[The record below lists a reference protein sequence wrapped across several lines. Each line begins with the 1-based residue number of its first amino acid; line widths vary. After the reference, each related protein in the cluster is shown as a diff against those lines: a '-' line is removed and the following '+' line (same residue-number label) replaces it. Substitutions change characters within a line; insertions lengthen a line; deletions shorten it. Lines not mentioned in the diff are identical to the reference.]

1 MRGKILSSKG
11 NVYVVLGEDGI
22 FYNVFPRGL
31 LKFRNKNVMVGDE
44 CNIDDENFSIED
56 ILPRKNS
63 LIRPKVSNVDQ
74 IFVMM
79 SVKRPELSKELIF
92 KFLTYVNMNNVEPKL
107 ILTKYDLLD
116 DKSMYNDFID
126 ELNKLGVEVFLIS
139 KYDESSISL
148 LKEKLKN
155 YEFLQRNNTEI
166 RKENERLREQ
176 LQFATHIEQK
186 NFPAQIIGRNPDNIY
201 SGITINKGS
210 RSGIKKGMS
219 VIAVQNGTTGLV
231 GKIVTVGL
239 ETSLVMP
246 VYDSKCVVSSR
257 IQNTRDIGLVSGS
270 GNANSPL
277 QMKYIKKRVLSE
289 LNFGDIVVTSGETDN
304 YVADIPVGT
313 ITNIMVVEYD
323 SSLNIEI
330 TPVVDFA
337 RLETVIVTDLKE
349 PNPLL
354 EGSRR

>member
-1 MRGKILSSKG
+1 MARRSFSFSFA
-11 NVYVVLGEDGI
+11 EFI
-22 FYNVFPRGL
+22 F
-31 LKFRNKNVMVGDE
+31 
-44 CNIDDENFSIED
+44 
-56 ILPRKNS
+56 
-63 LIRPKVSNVDQ
+63 
-74 IFVMM
+74 
-79 SVKRPELSKELIF
+79 
-92 KFLTYVNMNNVEPKL
+92 L
-107 ILTKYDLLD
+107 ILLFLSGLALAFSGGGFVVNFQRVGFSVVTSLQKAVYSVCDGVTGVFTAVAEL
-116 DKSMYNDFID
+116 KSLKAENQ
-126 ELNKLGVEVFLIS
+126 E
-139 KYDESSISL
+139 

-257 IQNTRDIGLVSGS
+257 IQNTRDIGLVNGS

-277 QMKYIKKRVLSE
+277 QMKYIKKRVLPE

-354 EGSRR
+354 ERRRQ

>member
-1 MRGKILSSKG
+1 MARRS
-11 NVYVVLGEDGI
+11 
-22 FYNVFPRGL
+22 
-31 LKFRNKNVMVGDE
+31 
-44 CNIDDENFSIED
+44 FSFSFAE
-56 ILPRKNS
+56 
-63 LIRPKVSNVDQ
+63 
-74 IFVMM
+74 F
-79 SVKRPELSKELIF
+79 
-92 KFLTYVNMNNVEPKL
+92 
-107 ILTKYDLLD
+107 
-116 DKSMYNDFID
+116 
-126 ELNKLGVEVFLIS
+126 VFLILLFLS
-139 KYDESSISL
+139 GLALAFSGGGFVVNFQRVGFSVVTSL
-148 LKEKLKN
+148 QKAVYSVCDGVTGVFTAVAELKSLKAENQELKEKLKN

-257 IQNTRDIGLVSGS
+257 IQNTRDIGLVNGS

-277 QMKYIKKRVLSE
+277 QMKYIKKRVLPE

-349 PNPLL
+349 PNPLM
-354 EGSRR
+354 EGGRQ

>member
-1 MRGKILSSKG
+1 MARRS
-11 NVYVVLGEDGI
+11 
-22 FYNVFPRGL
+22 
-31 LKFRNKNVMVGDE
+31 
-44 CNIDDENFSIED
+44 FSFSFAE
-56 ILPRKNS
+56 
-63 LIRPKVSNVDQ
+63 
-74 IFVMM
+74 F
-79 SVKRPELSKELIF
+79 
-92 KFLTYVNMNNVEPKL
+92 
-107 ILTKYDLLD
+107 
-116 DKSMYNDFID
+116 
-126 ELNKLGVEVFLIS
+126 VFLILLFLS
-139 KYDESSISL
+139 GLALAFSGGGFVVNFQRVGFSVVTSL
-148 LKEKLKN
+148 QKAVYSVCDGVSGVFTAVAELKSLKAENQELKEKLKN

-257 IQNTRDIGLVSGS
+257 IQNTRDIGLVNGS

-277 QMKYIKKRVLSE
+277 QMKYIKKRVLPE

-349 PNPLL
+349 PNPLM
-354 EGSRR
+354 EGGRR

>member
-1 MRGKILSSKG
+1 MARRS
-11 NVYVVLGEDGI
+11 
-22 FYNVFPRGL
+22 
-31 LKFRNKNVMVGDE
+31 
-44 CNIDDENFSIED
+44 FSFSFAE
-56 ILPRKNS
+56 
-63 LIRPKVSNVDQ
+63 
-74 IFVMM
+74 F
-79 SVKRPELSKELIF
+79 
-92 KFLTYVNMNNVEPKL
+92 
-107 ILTKYDLLD
+107 
-116 DKSMYNDFID
+116 
-126 ELNKLGVEVFLIS
+126 VFLILLFLS
-139 KYDESSISL
+139 GLALAFSGGGFVVNFQRVGFSVVTSL
-148 LKEKLKN
+148 QKAVYSVCDGVSGVFTAVAELKSLKAENQELKEKLKN

-176 LQFATHIEQK
+176 LQFTTHIEQK

-257 IQNTRDIGLVSGS
+257 IQNTRDIGLVNGS

-277 QMKYIKKRVLSE
+277 QMKYIKKRVLPE

-354 EGSRR
+354 EGRRR

>member
-1 MRGKILSSKG
+1 MARRS
-11 NVYVVLGEDGI
+11 
-22 FYNVFPRGL
+22 
-31 LKFRNKNVMVGDE
+31 
-44 CNIDDENFSIED
+44 FSFSFAE
-56 ILPRKNS
+56 
-63 LIRPKVSNVDQ
+63 
-74 IFVMM
+74 F
-79 SVKRPELSKELIF
+79 
-92 KFLTYVNMNNVEPKL
+92 
-107 ILTKYDLLD
+107 
-116 DKSMYNDFID
+116 
-126 ELNKLGVEVFLIS
+126 VFLILLFLS
-139 KYDESSISL
+139 GLALAFSGGGFVVNFQRVGFSVVTSL
-148 LKEKLKN
+148 QKAVYSVCDGVTGVFTAVVELKSLKAENQELKEKLKN

-354 EGSRR
+354 EWSRR

>member
-1 MRGKILSSKG
+1 MTRRS
-11 NVYVVLGEDGI
+11 
-22 FYNVFPRGL
+22 
-31 LKFRNKNVMVGDE
+31 
-44 CNIDDENFSIED
+44 FSFSFAE
-56 ILPRKNS
+56 
-63 LIRPKVSNVDQ
+63 
-74 IFVMM
+74 F
-79 SVKRPELSKELIF
+79 
-92 KFLTYVNMNNVEPKL
+92 
-107 ILTKYDLLD
+107 
-116 DKSMYNDFID
+116 
-126 ELNKLGVEVFLIS
+126 VFLILLFLS
-139 KYDESSISL
+139 GLALAFSGGGFVINFQRVGFSVVTSL
-148 LKEKLKN
+148 QKAVYSVCDGVTGVFTAVAELKSLKAENQELKEKLKN

-277 QMKYIKKRVLSE
+277 QMKYIKKRVLPE

-349 PNPLL
+349 QNPLL
-354 EGSRR
+354 EGRRQ

>member
-1 MRGKILSSKG
+1 MARRS
-11 NVYVVLGEDGI
+11 
-22 FYNVFPRGL
+22 
-31 LKFRNKNVMVGDE
+31 
-44 CNIDDENFSIED
+44 FSFSFAE
-56 ILPRKNS
+56 
-63 LIRPKVSNVDQ
+63 
-74 IFVMM
+74 F
-79 SVKRPELSKELIF
+79 
-92 KFLTYVNMNNVEPKL
+92 
-107 ILTKYDLLD
+107 
-116 DKSMYNDFID
+116 
-126 ELNKLGVEVFLIS
+126 VFLILLFLS
-139 KYDESSISL
+139 GLALAFSGGGFVVNFQRVGFSVVTSL
-148 LKEKLKN
+148 QKAVYSVCDGVTGVFTAVAELKSLKAENQELKEKLKN

-166 RKENERLREQ
+166 RKEKERLREQ

>member
-1 MRGKILSSKG
+1 MARRS
-11 NVYVVLGEDGI
+11 
-22 FYNVFPRGL
+22 
-31 LKFRNKNVMVGDE
+31 
-44 CNIDDENFSIED
+44 FSFSFAE
-56 ILPRKNS
+56 
-63 LIRPKVSNVDQ
+63 
-74 IFVMM
+74 F
-79 SVKRPELSKELIF
+79 
-92 KFLTYVNMNNVEPKL
+92 
-107 ILTKYDLLD
+107 
-116 DKSMYNDFID
+116 
-126 ELNKLGVEVFLIS
+126 VFLILLFLS
-139 KYDESSISL
+139 GLALAFSGGGFVVNFQRVGFSVVTSL
-148 LKEKLKN
+148 QKAVYSVCDGVTGVFTAVAELKSLKAENQELKEKLKN

-166 RKENERLREQ
+166 RKENEHLREQ

-304 YVADIPVGT
+304 YVANIPVGT

>member
-1 MRGKILSSKG
+1 MARRS
-11 NVYVVLGEDGI
+11 
-22 FYNVFPRGL
+22 
-31 LKFRNKNVMVGDE
+31 
-44 CNIDDENFSIED
+44 FSFSFAE
-56 ILPRKNS
+56 
-63 LIRPKVSNVDQ
+63 
-74 IFVMM
+74 F
-79 SVKRPELSKELIF
+79 
-92 KFLTYVNMNNVEPKL
+92 
-107 ILTKYDLLD
+107 
-116 DKSMYNDFID
+116 
-126 ELNKLGVEVFLIS
+126 VFLILLFLS
-139 KYDESSISL
+139 GLALAFSGGGFVVNFQRVGFSVVTSL
-148 LKEKLKN
+148 QKAVYSVCDGVTGVFTAVAELKSLKAENQELKEKLKN

-354 EGSRR
+354 KGSRR

>member
-1 MRGKILSSKG
+1 MARRS
-11 NVYVVLGEDGI
+11 
-22 FYNVFPRGL
+22 
-31 LKFRNKNVMVGDE
+31 
-44 CNIDDENFSIED
+44 FSFSFAE
-56 ILPRKNS
+56 
-63 LIRPKVSNVDQ
+63 
-74 IFVMM
+74 F
-79 SVKRPELSKELIF
+79 
-92 KFLTYVNMNNVEPKL
+92 
-107 ILTKYDLLD
+107 
-116 DKSMYNDFID
+116 
-126 ELNKLGVEVFLIS
+126 VFLILLFLS
-139 KYDESSISL
+139 GLALAFSGGGFVVNFQRVGFSVVTSL
-148 LKEKLKN
+148 QKAVYSVCDGVTGVFTAVAELKSLKAENQELKEKLKN

-246 VYDSKCVVSSR
+246 VYDSKCGVSSR

>member
-1 MRGKILSSKG
+1 MARRS
-11 NVYVVLGEDGI
+11 
-22 FYNVFPRGL
+22 
-31 LKFRNKNVMVGDE
+31 
-44 CNIDDENFSIED
+44 FSFSFAE
-56 ILPRKNS
+56 
-63 LIRPKVSNVDQ
+63 
-74 IFVMM
+74 F
-79 SVKRPELSKELIF
+79 
-92 KFLTYVNMNNVEPKL
+92 
-107 ILTKYDLLD
+107 
-116 DKSMYNDFID
+116 
-126 ELNKLGVEVFLIS
+126 VFLILLFLS
-139 KYDESSISL
+139 GLALAFSGGGFVVNFQRVGFSVVTSL
-148 LKEKLKN
+148 QKAVYSVCDGVTGVFTAVAELKSLKAENQELKEKLKN

-313 ITNIMVVEYD
+313 ITNIMIVEYD

>member
-1 MRGKILSSKG
+1 MVTSLQKA
-11 NVYVVLGEDGI
+11 VYSVCDGVTG
-22 FYNVFPRGL
+22 VFTAVAE
-31 LKFRNKNVMVGDE
+31 LKSLKA
-44 CNIDDENFSIED
+44 ENQE
-56 ILPRKNS
+56 
-63 LIRPKVSNVDQ
+63 
-74 IFVMM
+74 
-79 SVKRPELSKELIF
+79 
-92 KFLTYVNMNNVEPKL
+92 
-107 ILTKYDLLD
+107 
-116 DKSMYNDFID
+116 
-126 ELNKLGVEVFLIS
+126 
-139 KYDESSISL
+139 

>member
-1 MRGKILSSKG
+1 MARRS
-11 NVYVVLGEDGI
+11 
-22 FYNVFPRGL
+22 
-31 LKFRNKNVMVGDE
+31 
-44 CNIDDENFSIED
+44 FSFSFAE
-56 ILPRKNS
+56 
-63 LIRPKVSNVDQ
+63 
-74 IFVMM
+74 F
-79 SVKRPELSKELIF
+79 
-92 KFLTYVNMNNVEPKL
+92 
-107 ILTKYDLLD
+107 
-116 DKSMYNDFID
+116 
-126 ELNKLGVEVFLIS
+126 VFLILLFFS
-139 KYDESSISL
+139 GLSL
-148 LKEKLKN
+148 AFSGGGFVVNFQRVGFSVVTSLQKAVYSVCDGVAGVFTAVAELKSLKAENQELKEKLKN

-176 LQFATHIEQK
+176 LQFAAHIKQK

-231 GKIVTVGL
+231 GKIITVGL

-257 IQNTRDIGLVSGS
+257 IQNTRDIGLVNGS

-349 PNPLL
+349 TNPLL
-354 EGSRR
+354 EGAVGK

>member
-1 MRGKILSSKG
+1 MARRS
-11 NVYVVLGEDGI
+11 
-22 FYNVFPRGL
+22 
-31 LKFRNKNVMVGDE
+31 
-44 CNIDDENFSIED
+44 FSFSFAE
-56 ILPRKNS
+56 
-63 LIRPKVSNVDQ
+63 
-74 IFVMM
+74 F
-79 SVKRPELSKELIF
+79 
-92 KFLTYVNMNNVEPKL
+92 
-107 ILTKYDLLD
+107 
-116 DKSMYNDFID
+116 
-126 ELNKLGVEVFLIS
+126 VFLILLFLS
-139 KYDESSISL
+139 GLALAFSGGGFVVNFQRVGFSVVTSL
-148 LKEKLKN
+148 QKAVYSVCDGVTGVFTAVAELKSLKAENQELKEKLKN

-257 IQNTRDIGLVSGS
+257 IQNTRDIGLVNGS

-313 ITNIMVVEYD
+313 ITNIIVVEYD

-354 EGSRR
+354 EGGRR

>member
-1 MRGKILSSKG
+1 MARRS
-11 NVYVVLGEDGI
+11 
-22 FYNVFPRGL
+22 
-31 LKFRNKNVMVGDE
+31 
-44 CNIDDENFSIED
+44 FSFSFAE
-56 ILPRKNS
+56 
-63 LIRPKVSNVDQ
+63 
-74 IFVMM
+74 F
-79 SVKRPELSKELIF
+79 
-92 KFLTYVNMNNVEPKL
+92 
-107 ILTKYDLLD
+107 
-116 DKSMYNDFID
+116 
-126 ELNKLGVEVFLIS
+126 VFLILLFLS
-139 KYDESSISL
+139 GLALAFSGGGFVVNFQRVGFSVVTSL
-148 LKEKLKN
+148 QKAVYSVCDGVTGVFTAVAELKSLKAENQKLKEKLKN

>member
-1 MRGKILSSKG
+1 MARRS
-11 NVYVVLGEDGI
+11 
-22 FYNVFPRGL
+22 
-31 LKFRNKNVMVGDE
+31 
-44 CNIDDENFSIED
+44 FSFSFAE
-56 ILPRKNS
+56 
-63 LIRPKVSNVDQ
+63 
-74 IFVMM
+74 F
-79 SVKRPELSKELIF
+79 
-92 KFLTYVNMNNVEPKL
+92 
-107 ILTKYDLLD
+107 
-116 DKSMYNDFID
+116 
-126 ELNKLGVEVFLIS
+126 VFLILLFLS
-139 KYDESSISL
+139 GLALAFSGGGFVVNFQRVGFSVVTSLQKAVYSVYDGVTGVFTAVAELKSL
-148 LKEKLKN
+148 KAENQELKEKLKN

>member
-1 MRGKILSSKG
+1 MARRS
-11 NVYVVLGEDGI
+11 
-22 FYNVFPRGL
+22 
-31 LKFRNKNVMVGDE
+31 
-44 CNIDDENFSIED
+44 FSFSFAE
-56 ILPRKNS
+56 
-63 LIRPKVSNVDQ
+63 
-74 IFVMM
+74 F
-79 SVKRPELSKELIF
+79 
-92 KFLTYVNMNNVEPKL
+92 
-107 ILTKYDLLD
+107 
-116 DKSMYNDFID
+116 
-126 ELNKLGVEVFLIS
+126 VFLILLFLS
-139 KYDESSISL
+139 GLALAFSGGGFVVNFQRVGFSVVTSL
-148 LKEKLKN
+148 QKAVYSVCDGVTGVFTAVAELKSLKAENQELKEKLKN

-210 RSGIKKGMS
+210 RSGIKNGMS

>member
-1 MRGKILSSKG
+1 MARRSFS
-11 NVYVVLGEDGI
+11 
-22 FYNVFPRGL
+22 F
-31 LKFRNKNVMVGDE
+31 
-44 CNIDDENFSIED
+44 NFAE
-56 ILPRKNS
+56 
-63 LIRPKVSNVDQ
+63 
-74 IFVMM
+74 F
-79 SVKRPELSKELIF
+79 
-92 KFLTYVNMNNVEPKL
+92 
-107 ILTKYDLLD
+107 
-116 DKSMYNDFID
+116 
-126 ELNKLGVEVFLIS
+126 VFLILLFLS
-139 KYDESSISL
+139 GLALAFSGGGFVVNFQRVGFSVVTSL
-148 LKEKLKN
+148 QKAVYSVCDGVTGVFTAVAELKSLKAENQELKEKLKN

>member
-1 MRGKILSSKG
+1 MARRS
-11 NVYVVLGEDGI
+11 
-22 FYNVFPRGL
+22 
-31 LKFRNKNVMVGDE
+31 
-44 CNIDDENFSIED
+44 FSFSFAE
-56 ILPRKNS
+56 
-63 LIRPKVSNVDQ
+63 
-74 IFVMM
+74 F
-79 SVKRPELSKELIF
+79 
-92 KFLTYVNMNNVEPKL
+92 
-107 ILTKYDLLD
+107 
-116 DKSMYNDFID
+116 
-126 ELNKLGVEVFLIS
+126 VFLILLFLS
-139 KYDESSISL
+139 GLALAFSGGGFVVNFQRVGFSVVTSL
-148 LKEKLKN
+148 QKAVYSVCDGVSGVFTAVAELKSLKAENQELKEKLKN

-257 IQNTRDIGLVSGS
+257 IQNTRDIGLVNGS

-277 QMKYIKKRVLSE
+277 QMKYIKKRVLPE

-330 TPVVDFA
+330 TPIVDFA

-349 PNPLL
+349 PNPLM
-354 EGSRR
+354 EGGRR

>member
-1 MRGKILSSKG
+1 MARRS
-11 NVYVVLGEDGI
+11 
-22 FYNVFPRGL
+22 
-31 LKFRNKNVMVGDE
+31 
-44 CNIDDENFSIED
+44 FSFSFAE
-56 ILPRKNS
+56 
-63 LIRPKVSNVDQ
+63 
-74 IFVMM
+74 F
-79 SVKRPELSKELIF
+79 
-92 KFLTYVNMNNVEPKL
+92 
-107 ILTKYDLLD
+107 
-116 DKSMYNDFID
+116 
-126 ELNKLGVEVFLIS
+126 VFLILLFLS
-139 KYDESSISL
+139 GLALAFSGGGFVVNFQRVGFSVVTSL
-148 LKEKLKN
+148 QKAVYSVCDGVTGVFTAVAELKSLKAENQELKEKLKN

-257 IQNTRDIGLVSGS
+257 IQNTRDIGLVNGS

-337 RLETVIVTDLKE
+337 RLKTVIVTDLKE

>member
-1 MRGKILSSKG
+1 MARRS
-11 NVYVVLGEDGI
+11 
-22 FYNVFPRGL
+22 
-31 LKFRNKNVMVGDE
+31 
-44 CNIDDENFSIED
+44 FSFSFAE
-56 ILPRKNS
+56 
-63 LIRPKVSNVDQ
+63 
-74 IFVMM
+74 F
-79 SVKRPELSKELIF
+79 
-92 KFLTYVNMNNVEPKL
+92 
-107 ILTKYDLLD
+107 
-116 DKSMYNDFID
+116 
-126 ELNKLGVEVFLIS
+126 VFLILLFLS
-139 KYDESSISL
+139 GLALAFSGGGFVVNFQRVGFSVVTSL
-148 LKEKLKN
+148 QKAVYSVCDGVSGVFTAVAELKSLKAENQELKEKLKN

-257 IQNTRDIGLVSGS
+257 IQNTRDIGLVNGS

-277 QMKYIKKRVLSE
+277 QMKYIKKRVLPE

-349 PNPLL
+349 PNPLM
-354 EGSRR
+354 ERGRR

>member
-1 MRGKILSSKG
+1 MARRS
-11 NVYVVLGEDGI
+11 
-22 FYNVFPRGL
+22 
-31 LKFRNKNVMVGDE
+31 
-44 CNIDDENFSIED
+44 FSFSFAE
-56 ILPRKNS
+56 
-63 LIRPKVSNVDQ
+63 
-74 IFVMM
+74 F
-79 SVKRPELSKELIF
+79 
-92 KFLTYVNMNNVEPKL
+92 
-107 ILTKYDLLD
+107 
-116 DKSMYNDFID
+116 
-126 ELNKLGVEVFLIS
+126 VFLILLFLS
-139 KYDESSISL
+139 GLALAFSGGGFVVNFQRVGFSVVTSL
-148 LKEKLKN
+148 QKAVYSVCDGVTGVFTAVAELKSLKAENQELKEKLKN

-246 VYDSKCVVSSR
+246 VYDLKCVVSSR

>member
-1 MRGKILSSKG
+1 MARRS
-11 NVYVVLGEDGI
+11 
-22 FYNVFPRGL
+22 
-31 LKFRNKNVMVGDE
+31 
-44 CNIDDENFSIED
+44 FSFSFAE
-56 ILPRKNS
+56 
-63 LIRPKVSNVDQ
+63 
-74 IFVMM
+74 F
-79 SVKRPELSKELIF
+79 
-92 KFLTYVNMNNVEPKL
+92 
-107 ILTKYDLLD
+107 
-116 DKSMYNDFID
+116 
-126 ELNKLGVEVFLIS
+126 VFLILLFLS
-139 KYDESSISL
+139 GLALAFSGGGFVVNFQRVGFSVVTSL
-148 LKEKLKN
+148 QKAVYSVCDGVSGVFTAVAELKSLKAENQELKEKLKN

-257 IQNTRDIGLVSGS
+257 IQNTRDIGLVNGS

-277 QMKYIKKRVLSE
+277 QMKYIKKRVLPE

-304 YVADIPVGT
+304 YVSDIPVGT

-337 RLETVIVTDLKE
+337 RLETVIVTDLKKT
-349 PNPLL
+349 NPLM
-354 EGSRR
+354 EGGRR

>member
-1 MRGKILSSKG
+1 MARRS
-11 NVYVVLGEDGI
+11 
-22 FYNVFPRGL
+22 
-31 LKFRNKNVMVGDE
+31 
-44 CNIDDENFSIED
+44 FSFSFAE
-56 ILPRKNS
+56 
-63 LIRPKVSNVDQ
+63 
-74 IFVMM
+74 F
-79 SVKRPELSKELIF
+79 
-92 KFLTYVNMNNVEPKL
+92 
-107 ILTKYDLLD
+107 
-116 DKSMYNDFID
+116 
-126 ELNKLGVEVFLIS
+126 VFLILLFLS
-139 KYDESSISL
+139 GLALAFSGGGFVVNFQRVGFSVVTSL
-148 LKEKLKN
+148 QKAVYSVCDGVTGVFTAVAELKSLKAENQELKEKLKN

-257 IQNTRDIGLVSGS
+257 IQNTRDIGLVNGS

-277 QMKYIKKRVLSE
+277 QMKYIKKRVLPE

-349 PNPLL
+349 PNPLM
-354 EGSRR
+354 EGGRR

>member
-1 MRGKILSSKG
+1 MARRS
-11 NVYVVLGEDGI
+11 
-22 FYNVFPRGL
+22 
-31 LKFRNKNVMVGDE
+31 
-44 CNIDDENFSIED
+44 FSFSFAE
-56 ILPRKNS
+56 
-63 LIRPKVSNVDQ
+63 
-74 IFVMM
+74 F
-79 SVKRPELSKELIF
+79 
-92 KFLTYVNMNNVEPKL
+92 
-107 ILTKYDLLD
+107 
-116 DKSMYNDFID
+116 
-126 ELNKLGVEVFLIS
+126 VFLILLFLS
-139 KYDESSISL
+139 GLALAFSGGGFVVNFQRVGFSVVTSL
-148 LKEKLKN
+148 QKAVYSVCDGVTGVFTAVAELKSLKAENQELKEKLKN

-257 IQNTRDIGLVSGS
+257 IQNTRDIGLVNGS

-349 PNPLL
+349 PNPLM
-354 EGSRR
+354 EGGRR

>member
-1 MRGKILSSKG
+1 MARRS
-11 NVYVVLGEDGI
+11 
-22 FYNVFPRGL
+22 
-31 LKFRNKNVMVGDE
+31 
-44 CNIDDENFSIED
+44 FSFSFAE
-56 ILPRKNS
+56 
-63 LIRPKVSNVDQ
+63 
-74 IFVMM
+74 F
-79 SVKRPELSKELIF
+79 
-92 KFLTYVNMNNVEPKL
+92 
-107 ILTKYDLLD
+107 
-116 DKSMYNDFID
+116 
-126 ELNKLGVEVFLIS
+126 VFLILLFLS
-139 KYDESSISL
+139 GLALAFSGGGFVVNFQRVGFSVVTSL
-148 LKEKLKN
+148 QKAVYSVCDGVTGVFTAVAELKSLKAENQELKEKLKN

-337 RLETVIVTDLKE
+337 RLETVIVSDLKE

>member
-1 MRGKILSSKG
+1 MARRS
-11 NVYVVLGEDGI
+11 
-22 FYNVFPRGL
+22 
-31 LKFRNKNVMVGDE
+31 
-44 CNIDDENFSIED
+44 FSFSFAE
-56 ILPRKNS
+56 
-63 LIRPKVSNVDQ
+63 
-74 IFVMM
+74 F
-79 SVKRPELSKELIF
+79 
-92 KFLTYVNMNNVEPKL
+92 
-107 ILTKYDLLD
+107 
-116 DKSMYNDFID
+116 
-126 ELNKLGVEVFLIS
+126 VFLILLFLS
-139 KYDESSISL
+139 GLALAFSGGGFVVNFQRVGFSVVTSL
-148 LKEKLKN
+148 QKAVYSVCDGVSGVFTAVAELKSLKAENQELKEKLKN

-257 IQNTRDIGLVSGS
+257 IQNTRDIGLINGS

-277 QMKYIKKRVLSE
+277 QMKYIKKRVLPE

-330 TPVVDFA
+330 TPIVDFA

-349 PNPLL
+349 PNPLM
-354 EGSRR
+354 EGGRR

>member
-1 MRGKILSSKG
+1 MARRS
-11 NVYVVLGEDGI
+11 
-22 FYNVFPRGL
+22 
-31 LKFRNKNVMVGDE
+31 
-44 CNIDDENFSIED
+44 FSFSFAE
-56 ILPRKNS
+56 
-63 LIRPKVSNVDQ
+63 
-74 IFVMM
+74 F
-79 SVKRPELSKELIF
+79 
-92 KFLTYVNMNNVEPKL
+92 
-107 ILTKYDLLD
+107 
-116 DKSMYNDFID
+116 
-126 ELNKLGVEVFLIS
+126 VFLILLFLS
-139 KYDESSISL
+139 GLALAFSGGGFVVNFQRVGFSVVTSL
-148 LKEKLKN
+148 QKAVYSVCDGVTGVFTAVAELKSLKAENQELKEKLKN

-257 IQNTRDIGLVSGS
+257 IQNTRDIGLVNGS

-330 TPVVDFA
+330 TPIVDFA

>member
-1 MRGKILSSKG
+1 MARRS
-11 NVYVVLGEDGI
+11 
-22 FYNVFPRGL
+22 
-31 LKFRNKNVMVGDE
+31 
-44 CNIDDENFSIED
+44 FSFSFAE
-56 ILPRKNS
+56 
-63 LIRPKVSNVDQ
+63 
-74 IFVMM
+74 F
-79 SVKRPELSKELIF
+79 
-92 KFLTYVNMNNVEPKL
+92 
-107 ILTKYDLLD
+107 
-116 DKSMYNDFID
+116 
-126 ELNKLGVEVFLIS
+126 VFLILLFLS
-139 KYDESSISL
+139 GLALAFSGGGFVVNFQRVGFSVVTSL
-148 LKEKLKN
+148 QKAVYSVCDGVTGVFTAVAELKSLKAENQELKEKLKN

-210 RSGIKKGMS
+210 RSGIKKGML

>member
-1 MRGKILSSKG
+1 MARRSFSFSFA
-11 NVYVVLGEDGI
+11 EFI
-22 FYNVFPRGL
+22 F
-31 LKFRNKNVMVGDE
+31 
-44 CNIDDENFSIED
+44 
-56 ILPRKNS
+56 
-63 LIRPKVSNVDQ
+63 
-74 IFVMM
+74 
-79 SVKRPELSKELIF
+79 
-92 KFLTYVNMNNVEPKL
+92 L
-107 ILTKYDLLD
+107 ILLFLSGLALAFSGGGFIVNFQRVGFSVVTSLQKAVYSVCDGVTGVFTAVAEL
-116 DKSMYNDFID
+116 KSLKAENQ
-126 ELNKLGVEVFLIS
+126 E
-139 KYDESSISL
+139 

-257 IQNTRDIGLVSGS
+257 IQNTRDIGLVNGS

-277 QMKYIKKRVLSE
+277 QMKYIKKRVLPE

-304 YVADIPVGT
+304 YIADIPVGT

-349 PNPLL
+349 TNPLL
-354 EGSRR
+354 EGRRR

>member
-1 MRGKILSSKG
+1 MARRS
-11 NVYVVLGEDGI
+11 
-22 FYNVFPRGL
+22 
-31 LKFRNKNVMVGDE
+31 
-44 CNIDDENFSIED
+44 FSFSFAE
-56 ILPRKNS
+56 
-63 LIRPKVSNVDQ
+63 
-74 IFVMM
+74 F
-79 SVKRPELSKELIF
+79 
-92 KFLTYVNMNNVEPKL
+92 
-107 ILTKYDLLD
+107 
-116 DKSMYNDFID
+116 
-126 ELNKLGVEVFLIS
+126 VFLILLFLS
-139 KYDESSISL
+139 GLALAFSGGGFVVNFQRVCFSVVTSL
-148 LKEKLKN
+148 QKAVYSVCDGVTGVFTAVAELKSLKAENQELKEKLKN

-219 VIAVQNGTTGLV
+219 DIAVQNGTTGLV

>member
-1 MRGKILSSKG
+1 MARRS
-11 NVYVVLGEDGI
+11 
-22 FYNVFPRGL
+22 
-31 LKFRNKNVMVGDE
+31 
-44 CNIDDENFSIED
+44 FSFSFAE
-56 ILPRKNS
+56 
-63 LIRPKVSNVDQ
+63 
-74 IFVMM
+74 F
-79 SVKRPELSKELIF
+79 
-92 KFLTYVNMNNVEPKL
+92 
-107 ILTKYDLLD
+107 
-116 DKSMYNDFID
+116 
-126 ELNKLGVEVFLIS
+126 VFLILLFLS
-139 KYDESSISL
+139 GLVLAFSGGGFVVNFQRVGFSVVTSL
-148 LKEKLKN
+148 QKAVYSVCDGVTGVFTAVAELKSLKAENQELKEKLKN

>member
-1 MRGKILSSKG
+1 MARRS
-11 NVYVVLGEDGI
+11 
-22 FYNVFPRGL
+22 
-31 LKFRNKNVMVGDE
+31 
-44 CNIDDENFSIED
+44 FSFSFAE
-56 ILPRKNS
+56 
-63 LIRPKVSNVDQ
+63 
-74 IFVMM
+74 F
-79 SVKRPELSKELIF
+79 
-92 KFLTYVNMNNVEPKL
+92 
-107 ILTKYDLLD
+107 
-116 DKSMYNDFID
+116 
-126 ELNKLGVEVFLIS
+126 VFLILLFLS
-139 KYDESSISL
+139 GLALAFSGGGFVVNFQRVGFSVVTSL
-148 LKEKLKN
+148 QKAVYSVCDGVSGVFTAVAELKSLKAENQELKEKLKN

-257 IQNTRDIGLVSGS
+257 IQNTRDIGLVNGS

-277 QMKYIKKRVLSE
+277 QMKYIKKRVLPE

-354 EGSRR
+354 EGGRR

>member
-1 MRGKILSSKG
+1 MARRSFSFSFA
-11 NVYVVLGEDGI
+11 EFI
-22 FYNVFPRGL
+22 F
-31 LKFRNKNVMVGDE
+31 
-44 CNIDDENFSIED
+44 
-56 ILPRKNS
+56 
-63 LIRPKVSNVDQ
+63 
-74 IFVMM
+74 
-79 SVKRPELSKELIF
+79 
-92 KFLTYVNMNNVEPKL
+92 L
-107 ILTKYDLLD
+107 ILLFLSGLALAFSGGGFVVNFQRVGFSVVTSLQKAVYSVCDGVTGVFTAVAEL
-116 DKSMYNDFID
+116 KSLKAENQ
-126 ELNKLGVEVFLIS
+126 E
-139 KYDESSISL
+139 

-257 IQNTRDIGLVSGS
+257 IQNTRDIGLVNGS

-277 QMKYIKKRVLSE
+277 QMKYIKKRVLPE
-289 LNFGDIVVTSGETDN
+289 LNFGDIVVTSGETDT
-304 YVADIPVGT
+304 YIADIPVGT

-349 PNPLL
+349 TNPLL
-354 EGSRR
+354 EGRRR

>member
-1 MRGKILSSKG
+1 MARRS
-11 NVYVVLGEDGI
+11 
-22 FYNVFPRGL
+22 
-31 LKFRNKNVMVGDE
+31 
-44 CNIDDENFSIED
+44 FSFSFAE
-56 ILPRKNS
+56 
-63 LIRPKVSNVDQ
+63 
-74 IFVMM
+74 F
-79 SVKRPELSKELIF
+79 
-92 KFLTYVNMNNVEPKL
+92 
-107 ILTKYDLLD
+107 
-116 DKSMYNDFID
+116 
-126 ELNKLGVEVFLIS
+126 VFLILLFLS
-139 KYDESSISL
+139 GLALAFSGGGFVVNFQRVGFSVVTSL
-148 LKEKLKN
+148 QKAVYSVCDGVSGVFTAVAELKSLKAENQELKEKLKN

-231 GKIVTVGL
+231 GRIVTVGL

-257 IQNTRDIGLVSGS
+257 IQNTRDIGLVNGS

-277 QMKYIKKRVLSE
+277 QMKYIKKRVLPE

>member
-1 MRGKILSSKG
+1 MARRS
-11 NVYVVLGEDGI
+11 
-22 FYNVFPRGL
+22 
-31 LKFRNKNVMVGDE
+31 
-44 CNIDDENFSIED
+44 FSFSFAE
-56 ILPRKNS
+56 
-63 LIRPKVSNVDQ
+63 
-74 IFVMM
+74 F
-79 SVKRPELSKELIF
+79 
-92 KFLTYVNMNNVEPKL
+92 
-107 ILTKYDLLD
+107 
-116 DKSMYNDFID
+116 
-126 ELNKLGVEVFLIS
+126 VFLILLFLS
-139 KYDESSISL
+139 GLALAFSGGGFVVNFQRVGFSVVTSL
-148 LKEKLKN
+148 QKAVYSVCDGVTGVFTAIAELKSLKAENQELKEKLKN

-257 IQNTRDIGLVSGS
+257 IQNTRDIGLVNGS

-277 QMKYIKKRVLSE
+277 QMKYIKKRVLPE

-349 PNPLL
+349 PNPLM
-354 EGSRR
+354 EGGRR